1 MEQQNYEPIYNLGA
15 YEIQQY
21 QQNRYPLF
29 FLDVVEEARP
39 GEYARAKKNFTYNEW
54 FFPAHFADEP
64 NVPGF
69 VQLECLAQTFIMTF
83 LTIPEHKG
91 KKTAFLNVNNLS
103 MRRQIVPGDTL
114 IIEAHLKSFKR
125 GIAIGYVEGKVN
137 GENALYVDM
146 KVGLPD
152 VMKAFIPRPKEEGD
166 SK

>member
-1 MEQQNYEPIYNLGA
+1 MEQKYESLYNIGA

-39 GEYARAKKNFTYNEW
+39 GEYARAKKNFTYDEW

-69 VQLECLAQTFIMTF
+69 IQMEILAQTFIMTF

-91 KKTAFLNVNNLS
+91 KKTAFLNVDNLQ
-103 MRRQIVPGDTL
+103 MRKKVVPGDTM
-114 IIEAHLKSFKR
+114 IIEANLKSFRR
-125 GIAIGYVEGKVN
+125 GVAKGHVEAKVN
-137 GENALYVDM
+137 GEFALSADL
-146 KVGLPD
+146 KIALPD
-152 VMKAFIPRPKEEGD
+152 IMRDFIPEDNK
-166 SK
+166 

>member
-1 MEQQNYEPIYNLGA
+1 MNKIAYEPIFNLGA

-29 FLDVVEEARP
+29 FLDVVEEAKP
-39 GEYARAKKNFTYNEW
+39 GEYVRARKNFTYNEW
-54 FFPAHFADEP
+54 YFPAHFADEP

-91 KKTAFLNVNNLS
+91 KKTAFLNVNNLR
-103 MRRQIVPGDTL
+103 MRRQIVPGDTMIL
-114 IIEAHLKSFKR
+114 EAHLNKFKR
-125 GIAIGYVEGKVN
+125 GVAEGHVEATVN
-137 GENALYVDM
+137 GERALEVDM

-152 VMKAFIPRPKEEGD
+152 VMQEFIPQSRGGITT
-166 SK
+166 